1 MTNPF
6 GLLRDKKILAI
17 LDGDT
22 ELGEEIKSSNIKGNI
37 KNSLPYLSGPQLCEL
52 SNRSKERAL
61 TKGFGLAV
69 SYGWGSG
76 TQSRWSYL
84 DDLLAYCIK
93 NSRAS
98 DLLAYLFSKEQFADK
113 LGGYT
118 PEEIDQAYNTI
129 IGSAIKSINGFLMFG
144 GNELVNAGNGYV
156 VQKIGAIPK
165 VAAPAMK
172 IINRKYISDLAGRAM
187 EDVEKCHFD
196 SAITKCRTLL
206 EEVFCYVIEKKGETP
221 SDSGDIGKLYSQVK
235 DLYQMHSDKAMDKRI
250 NMLLSGLE
258 KILKSI
264 TEMRNETSDSHGVG
278 ARRINIA
285 EHHARLFVNSS
296 MTMADFILAV
306 GERQ

>member
-1 MTNPF
+1 MLEMTDPF
-6 GLLRDKKILAI
+6 ALLRDKKILAV

-22 ELGEEIKSSNIKGNI
+22 ELGAEIKSSNIKGNI
-37 KNSLPYLSGPQLCEL
+37 RNSLPYLSGPQLCEL
-52 SNRSKERAL
+52 SNK
-61 TKGFGLAV
+61 FGLAV

-84 DDLLAYCIK
+84 DDLVAFCIK
-93 NSRAS
+93 NHRAS
-98 DLLAYLFSKEQFADK
+98 DLLSYLFSREQFADK

-118 PEEIDQAYNTI
+118 PEEIELAHKTI
-129 IGSAIKSINGFLMFG
+129 IDSAIKSINGFLLFG
-144 GNELVNAGNGYV
+144 GNELVNTGNGFI
-156 VQKIGAIPK
+156 VQKIGSIPQ

-172 IINRKYISDLAGRAM
+172 TIDRKYIFELAGRAM
-187 EDVEKCHFD
+187 EDVEKGHFD

-206 EEVFCYVIEKKGETP
+206 EEVFCYVIENKGGTP

-235 DLYQMHSDKAMDKRI
+235 DLYQMHSDKSADKRI

-264 TEMRNETSDSHGVG
+264 TEMRNEASDSHGLG
-278 ARRINIA
+278 TRRINIA

-296 MTMADFILAV
+296 LTMADFILAV
-306 GERQ
+306 GERK

>member
-1 MTNPF
+1 MSDPF

-52 SNRSKERAL
+52 SKR
-61 TKGFGLAV
+61 FGLAV

-84 DDLLAYCIK
+84 DDLFAFCIK
-93 NSRAS
+93 NGRAS

-144 GNELVNAGNGYV
+144 GNELINTGNGYV
-156 VQKIGAIPK
+156 VQKIGAIPQ
-165 VAAPAMK
+165 VVAPAMK
-172 IINRKYISDLAGRAM
+172 TINRKYISDLAGRAM
-187 EDVEKCHFD
+187 EDVEKGYFD